1 MADYRAI
8 ASVCEA
14 VVNLLRSN
22 YRPEYFNHELQFDV
36 YTRHDFSNAME
47 AGVSVFLY
55 RIYHNGT
62 HRIPQA
68 TLGPNGE
75 RRMTQLP
82 LDIHFLLTA
91 WARGASLQ
99 NTIAGWM
106 MRVLEDTPIL
116 QPGILNYKWAAFSPN
131 ETVEISLTQL
141 STEDILRIWDTLI
154 QDKYQLS
161 VPYLA
166 RNVRIDSNITKPA
179 GSKILDR
186 EFQLEE

>member
-1 MADYRAI
+1 M
-8 ASVCEA
+8 
-14 VVNLLRSN
+14 
-22 YRPEYFNHELQFDV
+22 
-36 YTRHDFSNAME
+36 
-47 AGVSVFLY
+47 
-55 RIYHNGT
+55 
-62 HRIPQA
+62 
-68 TLGPNGE
+68 
-75 RRMTQLP
+75 
-82 LDIHFLLTA
+82 HFILTA

-131 ETVEISLTQL
+131 ETVEISLAQV

-179 GSKILDR
+179 DSKILDR
-186 EFQLEE
+186 EFQFEE

>member
-8 ASVCEA
+8 AAVCEA
-14 VVNLLRSN
+14 VANLLRSN
-22 YRPEYFNHELQFDV
+22 YKPELFNHELQFDV
-36 YTRHDFSNAME
+36 YTRDNFHTAME

-55 RIYHNGT
+55 RIYHNGAN
-62 HRIPQA
+62 RIPPGK
-68 TLGPNGE
+68 LNSKGE
-75 RRMTQLP
+75 RKLPQLP
-82 LDIHFLLTA
+82 LDMHFLLTA

-116 QPGILNYKWAAFSPN
+116 QPGLLNHKWPSFAPN
-131 ETVEISLTQL
+131 ETVEISLAKL

-154 QDKYQLS
+154 QEKYQLS

-166 RNVRIDSNITKPA
+166 RNVRIDSEIPQPKTSA
-179 GSKILDR
+179 IRER
-186 EFQLEE
+186 EFQFKA